1 MTARTKNTLP
11 MEYVELERDIYAESV
26 MRDMSDE
33 KRTEVIAYL
42 GLLDKRPISDLIDQ
56 YIIDHIKQLEEEGT
70 YL

>member
-33 KRTEVIAYL
+33 KRAEVIAYL